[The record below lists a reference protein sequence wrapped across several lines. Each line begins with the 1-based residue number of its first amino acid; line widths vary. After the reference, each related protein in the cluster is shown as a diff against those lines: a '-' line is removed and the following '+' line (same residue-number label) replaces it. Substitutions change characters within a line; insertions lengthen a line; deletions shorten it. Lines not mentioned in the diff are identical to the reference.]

1 METGAHIRLI
11 FGKAYKSI
19 EKIDRES
26 IVDTGLN
33 LSDFTIMEAVLHK
46 GPLHVNTI
54 GKKVLLTSG
63 SMTAAVNRLEKKGF
77 VKRLQDP
84 SDRRYFYV
92 HLTKSGRK
100 IISQAYE
107 KHKLNLEKIVEVL
120 TPKER
125 AELVRLLRKIGQH
138 AQNIQIK

>member
-19 EKIDRES
+19 EKIDRDS
-26 IVDTGLN
+26 IADTGLN

-46 GPLHVNTI
+46 GPLPVNTI

-63 SMTAAVNRLEKKGF
+63 SMTAAVNRLEKKGY
-77 VKRLQDP
+77 VRRLQDP
-84 SDRRYFYV
+84 SDRRYFYI
-92 HLTKSGRK
+92 HLTKPGRK
-100 IISQAYE
+100 VISQAYE
-107 KHKLNLEKIVEVL
+107 KHQKNLEKIVEVL
-120 TPKER
+120 TPKDK

-138 AQNIQIK
+138 AQNVRIK